1 MGELF
6 INVSG
11 GGGISDDITARQND
25 VLKGKTAITSDSDDE
40 IVEGTLELTGNA
52 AVGNVEVGKTFYNTN
67 AHSKQTGTLRNA
79 TNDTSVKHASNNTTK
94 VIKGDAAYLSVN
106 TDGVARAEIRFNEP
120 RGVIE
125 SNTLVGVPQ
134 GTMAAAGGLGAGK
147 LLQGQSAFGI
157 SGTATS
163 DANAGPGDLLSGKT
177 EIGRASCRERV

>member
-94 VIKGDAAYLSVN
+94 VIKGDAN
-106 TDGVARAEIRFNEP
+106 
-120 RGVIE
+120 
-125 SNTLVGVPQ
+125 
-134 GTMAAAGGLGAGK
+134 
-147 LLQGQSAFGI
+147 QSI
-157 SGTATS
+157 
-163 DANAGPGDLLSGKT
+163 
-177 EIGRASCRERV
+177 